1 MVRVRLLVTGE
12 FSDLTV
18 TCQGTTF
25 KVHKNIVCSQSLF
38 FKNACKEGTFSV
50 SNVPYTLCEDG
61 TGTEILQESFTGV
74 VDLPDDEPCAIEAMF
89 QFLYTTS
96 YTTKF
101 PRLNPVLHRRIYC
114 LAGKYGLLTLQEL
127 ALSNLKLV
135 VWDFVEATDWVTVIN
150 ETYANTERD
159 HKLRH
164 LLIIK
169 SLKCLHKLLD
179 NPDGGFSS
187 MMVELGE
194 YGRDMARASRFSTD
208 FQTYDLGHQ
217 EYNKCDNTDY

>member
-1 MVRVRLLVTGE
+1 
-12 FSDLTV
+12 
-18 TCQGTTF
+18 
-25 KVHKNIVCSQSLF
+25 
-38 FKNACKEGTFSV
+38 
-50 SNVPYTLCEDG
+50 
-61 TGTEILQESFTGV
+61 
-74 VDLPDDEPCAIEAMF
+74 MF

-217 EYNKCDNTDY
+217 EYNKCDNTDYQCGDCHSRWRFRRDCHCLLCGYFLEVVHETSLSLLHMYSCIECAAIVWGSKGGTEEVWKCPYCHMKGFVALTKPPFR